1 MNTPRRLKALVC
13 LSIALAA
20 PRASAQDRPVPPE
33 PPSGGLAAIGR
44 WIETWLPVVG
54 AFSYPTIE
62 GTGDF
67 FAHSADSVTAARL
80 EACTLVLR
88 ERSVTTVRAEPV
100 ESQREVRVP
109 LALVDTSGIE
119 PRIRRPGMLLGG
131 PHVMVTGQL
140 VIPLRTAARVPF
152 ISITTGH
159 PDGDSLAVEHLI
171 PVQFAVVPA
180 NRSARAIRRAA
191 VLCHPGVERK
201 DDGPPLEPVTVLG
214 G

>member
-1 MNTPRRLKALVC
+1 MNTPRHLKSFVC
-13 LSIALAA
+13 LCLALAP

-33 PPSGGLAAIGR
+33 PPAGGVAEIGR

-62 GTGDF
+62 ATGDF
-67 FAHSADSVTAARL
+67 FAHASDSVTAAGL

-88 ERSVTTVRAEPV
+88 ERSVTTVRAAPV
-100 ESQREVRVP
+100 ESRREVRVP

-131 PHVMVTGQL
+131 SHVMVTGQL
-140 VIPLRTAARVPF
+140 VIPLRTAARIPF
-152 ISITTGH
+152 ISIMTGQ
-159 PDGDSLAVEHLI
+159 PEGDSLAVEHLI

-191 VLCHPGVERK
+191 ALCHPGGERK
-201 DDGPPLEPVTVLG
+201 DHGPPLEPVTVLG
-214 G
+214 N

>member
-1 MNTPRRLKALVC
+1 MNNPRHLKALVC
-13 LSIALAA
+13 LCIALAA

-33 PPSGGLAAIGR
+33 PPAGGLAAIGR

-67 FAHSADSVTAARL
+67 FAHASDSVTAAGL

-100 ESQREVRVP
+100 ESRREVRVP

-152 ISITTGH
+152 ISITSGH
-159 PDGDSLAVEHLI
+159 PEGDSLAVEHLI

-191 VLCHPGVERK
+191 ALCHPGAERK
-201 DDGPPLEPVTVLG
+201 DDGPLLEPVTVLG
-214 G
+214 D

>member
-1 MNTPRRLKALVC
+1 MNTPRHLKALVC
-13 LSIALAA
+13 LGIALAA
-20 PRASAQDRPVPPE
+20 PHASAQDRPVPPE
-33 PPSGGLAAIGR
+33 PPAGSLAAIGR

-54 AFSYPTIE
+54 AFSYPTID
-62 GTGDF
+62 GAGDF
-67 FAHSADSVTAARL
+67 FAHVSDSVTAAGL

-88 ERSVTTVRAEPV
+88 ERSITTVSAAPV

-131 PHVMVTGQL
+131 PYVMVTGQL
-140 VIPLRTAARVPF
+140 VIPLRTPARVPV

-159 PDGDSLAVEHLI
+159 PEGDSLAVEHLI

-191 VLCHPGVERK
+191 ALCHPGAERK